1 MRCGMLLYKY
11 LIKQFFLTFLFS
23 LAALVTIFI
32 IVNLIEN
39 LDEFIDNNAT
49 TRIIFEYYIYFLP
62 EVIKLI
68 TPVAVLVGILFSV
81 GRFSTLNEITAMKSG
96 GFSLYQLL
104 IPFFIIGL
112 SLSIL
117 QVYFNGWIVPQANG
131 KKFLIEQKYLKKEL
145 ESTSVYNFYFRD
157 SPLRNVSLQFYD
169 PLELRGQFI
178 FVEEYTTQF
187 SPRVTKRIEAKRF
200 RWDEKNSQ
208 WVFHD
213 VLVRDFSNGKVYT
226 SEFDSL
232 RIPLNITHRQLLRL
246 QRRIEEMTFDELKEY
261 LTLLERGGRNVR
273 KQMIKYYAGYAFP
286 FASLI
291 VVMFAVP
298 FASVKQ
304 RGGIALQIAAAMVV
318 SFLYL
323 FFTEIGQ
330 VIVYTTTLHPAI
342 GGWFANGLFI
352 IFGIIVLLRTRK

>member
-1 MRCGMLLYKY
+1 MLLYKY
-11 LIKQFFLTFLFS
+11 LTKQFFLTFLFS
-23 LAALVTIFI
+23 LGSLATIFI

-39 LDEFIDNNAT
+39 LDHFIDNNAT
-49 TRIIFEYYIYFLP
+49 IGIIFKYYIYFLP
-62 EVIKLI
+62 EVIKLT

-96 GFSLYQLL
+96 GFSLYQLI
-104 IPFFIIGL
+104 IPFLIIGL
-112 SLSIL
+112 GLSIL

-131 KKFLIEQKYLKKEL
+131 KKFLIEQRYLKKEL
-145 ESTSVYNFYFRD
+145 ESTSLYNFYFRD

-178 FVEEYTTQF
+178 FIEEYNTQF
-187 SPRVTKRIEAKRF
+187 SPRVIKRIEAKRF
-200 RWDEKNSQ
+200 RWDENNSQ
-208 WVFHD
+208 WVFYD
-213 VLVRDFSNGKVYT
+213 ALVRDFSNEKVHT

-232 RIPLNITHRQLLRL
+232 RIPLNITHKQLLRL
-246 QRRIEEMTFDELKEY
+246 QRRIEEMAFDELKEY
-261 LTLLERGGRNVR
+261 LTLLERGGKNVR

-291 VVMFAVP
+291 VVLFAVP
-298 FASVKQ
+298 FASIKQ
-304 RGGIALQIAAAMVV
+304 RGGIALQIAAAMIV

-342 GGWFANGLFI
+342 GGWLANGLFI
-352 IFGIIVLLRTRK
+352 IFGIIVLFRTRK